1 MDDFLWIL
9 KRSASFVAVQAT
21 EALASSRAVLL
32 CSADSVSLGA
42 YGAYGMEA
50 NLRWVKVARGSRA
63 NVAPTQPENGQK
75 NLLLGDGFKIF
86 FIFTI
91 TWGNDQI

>member
-9 KRSASFVAVQAT
+9 KRSASFLAVQAT

-42 YGAYGMEA
+42 YGAYG
-50 NLRWVKVARGSRA
+50 NGSQFEMGKGR
-63 NVAPTQPENGQK
+63 PGQER
-75 NLLLGDGFKIF
+75 
-86 FIFTI
+86 
-91 TWGNDQI
+91 